1 MIESYLWRV
10 RASRLVGLLGLLQAR
25 GRMTAAQLAAELE
38 VSPRT
43 VLRDIEALSAAGIP
57 VYAIRGSQGG
67 FQLIDGFRSDLP
79 AAASIPEHS
88 RAAPSAT
95 GRSPGPADT
104 PRRSPGPV
112 GNTGRGPGPASAPG
126 RSPGSASA
134 PGPGIDPGGV
144 TVQRARVL
152 LSPRGRRLAAL
163 LGRPSD
169 IRVRRSPHVVAGR
182 EDWVEAWVRIDSP
195 DVAVLDMLAL
205 GAEVEVLH
213 PPGLR
218 AGVRDAA
225 TRIAALHEALP

>member
-10 RASRLVGLLGLLQAR
+10 RASRLVALLGLLQAR

-57 VYAIRGSQGG
+57 VYALRGSQGG
-67 FQLIDGFRSDLP
+67 FQLIDGFGSELP
-79 AAASIPEHS
+79 AAASIPGYGK
-88 RAAPSAT
+88 ASA
-95 GRSPGPADT
+95 SPT
-104 PRRSPGPV
+104 RRSPAATSAHEPGD
-112 GNTGRGPGPASAPG
+112 GPGGTA
-126 RSPGSASA
+126 
-134 PGPGIDPGGV
+134 
-144 TVQRARVL
+144 VQRARVR

-195 DVAVLDMLAL
+195 DIAVLDMLAL
-205 GAEVEVLH
+205 GTEVEVLH
-213 PPGLR
+213 PPELR
-218 AGVRDAA
+218 VGVRDAA
-225 TRIAALHEALP
+225 TRIAALHASGLTSPPN